1 MPMLFRS
8 LIFVPG
14 HRERMLQRAPSSGA
28 DVIVIDLEDA
38 VPRSEKADA
47 RRMVRA
53 SLGTLAQ
60 LPPPVFV
67 RVNNVHSGLA
77 RNDLMAVVRPGL
89 AGVVHP
95 KTERAQDLRDLDVL
109 LREAEVRNG
118 VRPGDVR
125 VIPLIESPA
134 GVLRCEEIA
143 TATDRVDG
151 LSVGAEDY
159 CAVLGAPRD
168 AEGVA
173 IAHLRYTVVTVAA
186 AYGLVAIDTPWTS
199 LDDME
204 GLGRDAARARAMGFS
219 GKYVIHPDQVAT
231 VNDAF
236 SPSAEELAA
245 ARKIASES
253 PRSVRRRGAVRL
265 DGRMVDEAMV
275 RQARRVITAAE
286 AIAER
291 QAGAADPNATKKP
304 GR

>member
-1 MPMLFRS
+1 MLVRS
-8 LIFVPG
+8 LLFVPG
-14 HRERMLQRAPSSGA
+14 NRERMLQRAPSSGA
-28 DVIVIDLEDA
+28 DVVVIDLEDA
-38 VPRSEKADA
+38 VPREEKGDA
-47 RRMVRA
+47 RRLVRA
-53 SLGTLAQ
+53 SMGSLAQ
-60 LPPPVFV
+60 LPPPLFV

-95 KTERAQDLRDLDVL
+95 KTERPQDLRDLDVL

-143 TATDRVDG
+143 TAIDRVDG
-151 LSVGAEDY
+151 LSIGAEDY
-159 CAVLGAPRD
+159 CASLGVRRD

-173 IAHLRYTVVTVAA
+173 IVHLRYTIVTVAA
-186 AYGLVAIDTPWTS
+186 ALGIFAIDTPWTA
-199 LDDME
+199 LDDDA
-204 GLGRDAARARAMGFS
+204 GLRADAGRARAMGFS

-236 SPSAEELAA
+236 SPSADDVAA
-245 ARKIASES
+245 ARRIVAETS
-253 PRSVRRRGAVRL
+253 RSARGRGAIRL
-265 DGRMVDEAMV
+265 DGRMVDEAV
-275 RQARRVITAAE
+275 LRQARRVIE
-286 AIAER
+286 
-291 QAGAADPNATKKP
+291 AADAIGARDVRAPDERAKKKP